1 MGDGSRGMGDGSR
14 GMGGPTPATP
24 EGPAGPDTPEDPA
37 GPETPEDPAGSGQ
50 PEFGRTWWGRAWLEA
65 LEQRARLDPD
75 RLPRGRDYARSGA
88 VGELTLAPGE
98 ARARVQGRKTEP
110 YEVRIRVR
118 RFTDDEWDR
127 VLTAISTRL
136 GHAAALLDGELP
148 PEVADDAAAAGL
160 DLLPGGGELGPRCSC
175 PDDADPCKHSAAACY
190 LLTDVLD
197 ADPFTLF
204 LLRGR
209 TRDQVLAGIRARRR
223 GAAPGHAAGLGAGVD
238 DHVGAGVPT
247 ADGAR
252 SAARR
257 QPADEGVDARTAFGA
272 AESAAPIPAVPLPPR
287 RPGAPAALPVDPP
300 PWRSGLREDLVE
312 LAADAASRAWEMAVG
327 LSADAGLSLDADV
340 DLARRAA
347 RALGTPAFAALA
359 ARSGVGE
366 RDLARQALAWRQGG
380 QAGLESLCA
389 EWDPAADDP
398 DAAQLLAAARAA
410 LRAKTDSAQAIVHGN
425 RVTAGR
431 LQLRLGRDLRW
442 YPYARSDDDWEP
454 SGAPEADPAR
464 ALADL

>member
-1 MGDGSRGMGDGSR
+1 MNDGSGGMG
-14 GMGGPTPATP
+14 
-24 EGPAGPDTPEDPA
+24 
-37 GPETPEDPAGSGQ
+37 ETPTGGS
-50 PEFGRTWWGRAWLEA
+50 EFGRTWWGRAWLEA

-75 RLPRGRDYARSGA
+75 RLPRGRDYARSGT

-127 VLTAISTRL
+127 VLAAISARL

-148 PEVADDAAAAGL
+148 PEIARDAAAAGL

-190 LLTDVLD
+190 LITDALD
-197 ADPFTLF
+197 ADPFALF

-223 GAAPGHAAGLGAGVD
+223 GTVPGQAAGPGTKSGDHADAG
-238 DHVGAGVPT
+238 
-247 ADGAR
+247 
-252 SAARR
+252 
-257 QPADEGVDARTAFGA
+257 ADEGVDARTAFGA
-272 AESAAPIPAVPLPPR
+272 PESALPIPSVPLPPR
-287 RPGAPAALPVDPP
+287 RPGTPAALPVDPP

-327 LSADAGLSLDADV
+327 LSADAGLSLDADA
-340 DLARRAA
+340 DLARRAG
-347 RALGTPAFAALA
+347 RALGTPAFGALA

-366 RDLARQALAWRQGG
+366 RDLARHALAWRQGG
-380 QAGLESLCA
+380 LTGLDSLHA
-389 EWDPAADDP
+389 EWDPVADDP
-398 DAAQLLAAARAA
+398 DAVRLLTAARSA
-410 LRAKTDSAQAIVHGN
+410 LRAKTGAAQADIQRN

-442 YPYARSDDDWEP
+442 YPYARSDGGWEP
-454 SGAPEADPAR
+454 SGTPEADPAR
-464 ALADL
+464 ALTDL

>member
-1 MGDGSRGMGDGSR
+1 MSDMGD
-14 GMGGPTPATP
+14 A
-24 EGPAGPDTPEDPA
+24 
-37 GPETPEDPAGSGQ
+37 
-50 PEFGRTWWGRAWLEA
+50 EFGRTWWGRAWLEA

-75 RLPRGRDYARSGA
+75 RLPRGRDYARSGT
-88 VGELTLAPGE
+88 VGELTVAPGE

-127 VLTAISTRL
+127 VLVAISARL

-148 PEVADDAAAAGL
+148 PEIAEDVAAAGL
-160 DLLPGGGELGPRCSC
+160 DLLPAGGELGPRCSC

-190 LLTDVLD
+190 LLTDALD
-197 ADPFTLF
+197 ADPFTLL

-223 GAAPGHAAGLGAGVD
+223 GVAPGFASGAAPRAAPGEEAAAGSHAE
-238 DHVGAGVPT
+238 VGTP
-247 ADGAR
+247 
-252 SAARR
+252 SAASRLVV
-257 QPADEGVDARTAFGA
+257 DEGVDARAAFSA
-272 AESAAPIPAVPLPPR
+272 PESAEPIPAVPLPPR

-327 LSADAGLSLDADV
+327 LSADAGLSLEPGA

-347 RALGTPAFAALA
+347 RALGTPAFTALA
-359 ARSGVGE
+359 ARSGVGP
-366 RDLARQALAWRQGG
+366 RDLARRALAWRQGG
-380 QAGLESLCA
+380 LAGLESLHS
-389 EWDPAADDP
+389 EWDPTADDP
-398 DAAQLLAAARAA
+398 DAARLLVAARAA
-410 LRAKTDSAQAIVHGN
+410 LSAKTGAAQAGAAQAVIHGN

-454 SGAPEADPAR
+454 SGAPEADPGR

>member
-1 MGDGSRGMGDGSR
+1 MGE
-14 GMGGPTPATP
+14 TP
-24 EGPAGPDTPEDPA
+24 PAG
-37 GPETPEDPAGSGQ
+37 

-75 RLPRGRDYARSGA
+75 RLPRGRDYARSGT

-127 VLTAISTRL
+127 VLAAISARL

-148 PEVADDAAAAGL
+148 PEIARDAAAAGL

-190 LLTDVLD
+190 LITDALD
-197 ADPFTLF
+197 TDPFALF

-223 GAAPGHAAGLGAGVD
+223 GTVSARAAGPGTEAG
-238 DHVGAGVPT
+238 DHADAG
-247 ADGAR
+247 
-252 SAARR
+252 
-257 QPADEGVDARTAFGA
+257 ADEGVDARTAFGA
-272 AESAAPIPAVPLPPR
+272 PESALPIPSVPLPPR
-287 RPGAPAALPVDPP
+287 RPGTPAALPVDPP

-327 LSADAGLSLDADV
+327 LSADAGLSLDADA

-347 RALGTPAFAALA
+347 RALGTPAFGALA

-366 RDLARQALAWRQGG
+366 RDLARHALAWRQGG
-380 QAGLESLCA
+380 LTGLDSLHA
-389 EWDPAADDP
+389 EWDPVADDP
-398 DAAQLLAAARAA
+398 DAARLLTAARSA
-410 LRAKTDSAQAIVHGN
+410 LRAKTGAAQADIHRN

-442 YPYARSDDDWEP
+442 YPYARSDGGWEP
-454 SGAPEADPAR
+454 SGTPEADPAG
-464 ALADL
+464 ALTDL

>member
-1 MGDGSRGMGDGSR
+1 MSDGSDGMDG
-14 GMGGPTPATP
+14 TVP
-24 EGPAGPDTPEDPA
+24 EGL
-37 GPETPEDPAGSGQ
+37 
-50 PEFGRTWWGRAWLEA
+50 EFGRTWWGRAWLEA

-75 RLPRGRDYARSGA
+75 RLPRGRDYARSGT

-127 VLTAISTRL
+127 VLAAISARL

-148 PEVADDAAAAGL
+148 PEIARDAAAAGL

-190 LLTDVLD
+190 LITDALD
-197 ADPFTLF
+197 TDPFALF

-223 GAAPGHAAGLGAGVD
+223 GTVPARAPGPGTEASDHPDAGTDA
-238 DHVGAGVPT
+238 
-247 ADGAR
+247 
-252 SAARR
+252 
-257 QPADEGVDARTAFGA
+257 GVDARTAFGA
-272 AESAAPIPAVPLPPR
+272 PESALPIPSVPLPPR
-287 RPGAPAALPVDPP
+287 RPGTPAALPVDPP

-312 LAADAASRAWEMAVG
+312 LAADAAGRAWEMAVG
-327 LSADAGLSLDADV
+327 LSADAGLSLDADA

-347 RALGTPAFAALA
+347 RALGTPAFGALA

-366 RDLARQALAWRQGG
+366 RDLARHALAWRQGG
-380 QAGLESLCA
+380 LTGLDSLHA

-398 DAAQLLAAARAA
+398 DAARLLTAARSA
-410 LRAKTDSAQAIVHGN
+410 LRSKTGAAQADIQRN

-442 YPYARSDDDWEP
+442 YPYARSDDGWEP
-454 SGAPEADPAR
+454 SGTPEADPAR
-464 ALADL
+464 ALTDL

>member
-1 MGDGSRGMGDGSR
+1 MSGGSGGMG
-14 GMGGPTPATP
+14 
-24 EGPAGPDTPEDPA
+24 
-37 GPETPEDPAGSGQ
+37 ETPPGG

-75 RLPRGRDYARSGA
+75 RLPRGRDYARSGT
-88 VGELTLAPGE
+88 VGELTLGPGE

-127 VLTAISTRL
+127 VLTAISARL

-148 PEVADDAAAAGL
+148 PEIARDAAAAGL

-190 LLTDVLD
+190 LITDALD
-197 ADPFTLF
+197 TDPFALF

-223 GAAPGHAAGLGAGVD
+223 GTGPAREAGPGTEAGDHADAG
-238 DHVGAGVPT
+238 
-247 ADGAR
+247 
-252 SAARR
+252 
-257 QPADEGVDARTAFGA
+257 ADEGVDARTAFGTP
-272 AESAAPIPAVPLPPR
+272 ESALPIPSVPLPPR
-287 RPGAPAALPVDPP
+287 RPGTPAALPVDPP

-327 LSADAGLSLDADV
+327 LSADAGLSLDADA

-347 RALGTPAFAALA
+347 RALGTPAFGALA
-359 ARSGVGE
+359 ARSGVGV
-366 RDLARQALAWRQGG
+366 RDLARHALAWRQGG
-380 QAGLESLCA
+380 LTGLDSLHT
-389 EWDPAADDP
+389 EWDPVADDP
-398 DAAQLLAAARAA
+398 DAGRLLTAARSA
-410 LRAKTDSAQAIVHGN
+410 LRAKTGAARADIQRN

-442 YPYARSDDDWEP
+442 YPYARSDDGWEP
-454 SGAPEADPAR
+454 SGTPEADPAR
-464 ALADL
+464 ALTDL

>member
-1 MGDGSRGMGDGSR
+1 MTDGS
-14 GMGGPTPATP
+14 
-24 EGPAGPDTPEDPA
+24 AGVA
-37 GPETPEDPAGSGQ
+37 GTAPSG

-75 RLPRGRDYARSGA
+75 RLPRGRDYARSGT

-118 RFTDDEWDR
+118 RFTDEEWDR
-127 VLTAISTRL
+127 VLAAISARL

-148 PEVADDAAAAGL
+148 PEIADDAAAAGL

-190 LLTDVLD
+190 LLTDALD
-197 ADPFTLF
+197 ADPFVLL

-223 GAAPGHAAGLGAGVD
+223 GTGPARAAGPGTEAG
-238 DHVGAGVPT
+238 DHADAG
-247 ADGAR
+247 
-252 SAARR
+252 
-257 QPADEGVDARTAFGA
+257 ADEGVDARTAFGA
-272 AESAAPIPAVPLPPR
+272 PESVLPIPSVPLPPR
-287 RPGAPAALPVDPP
+287 RPGTPAALPVDPP

-327 LSADAGLSLDADV
+327 LSADAGLSLDADA

-347 RALGTPAFAALA
+347 RALGTPAFGALA

-366 RDLARQALAWRQGG
+366 RDLARHALAWRQGG
-380 QAGLESLCA
+380 LTGLDSLHA
-389 EWDPAADDP
+389 EWDPVADDP
-398 DAAQLLAAARAA
+398 DAARLLTAARSA
-410 LRAKTDSAQAIVHGN
+410 LRTKTGAAQADIQRN

-442 YPYARSDDDWEP
+442 YPYARSDDGWEP
-454 SGAPEADPAR
+454 SGTPEADPAR
-464 ALADL
+464 ALTDL

>member
-1 MGDGSRGMGDGSR
+1 MSDMGD
-14 GMGGPTPATP
+14 A
-24 EGPAGPDTPEDPA
+24 
-37 GPETPEDPAGSGQ
+37 
-50 PEFGRTWWGRAWLEA
+50 EFGRTWWGRAWLEA

-75 RLPRGRDYARSGA
+75 RLPRGRDYARSGV
-88 VGELTLAPGE
+88 VGELTVAPGE
-98 ARARVQGRKTEP
+98 ARAQVQGRKTEP
-110 YEVRIRVR
+110 YEVKIRVR

-127 VLTAISTRL
+127 VLAAISARL

-148 PEVADDAAAAGL
+148 PEIADDAAAAGL
-160 DLLPGGGELGPRCSC
+160 DLLPAGGELGPRCSC

-190 LLTDVLD
+190 LLTDALD

-223 GAAPGHAAGLGAGVD
+223 GVAAGVA
-238 DHVGAGVPT
+238 AETP
-247 ADGAR
+247 
-252 SAARR
+252 SAAG
-257 QPADEGVDARTAFGA
+257 QLVVDEGVDARAAF
-272 AESAAPIPAVPLPPR
+272 SAPEPAVPISAVPIPAVPIPAVPLPPR

-327 LSADAGLSLDADV
+327 LSADAGLSLDPDA

-359 ARSGVGE
+359 ARSGVGP
-366 RDLARQALAWRQGG
+366 RDLARRALAWRQGG
-380 QAGLESLCA
+380 PAGLESLHS

-398 DAAQLLAAARAA
+398 DAGRLLATARAA
-410 LRAKTDSAQAIVHGN
+410 LSAKTGTAQAVIQGN

-454 SGAPEADPAR
+454 SGAPEADPDR